1 MNTLEEAFLQSAA
14 ASLVVEDTAQAKA
27 AVNPRTGKPFPT
39 GVSLEPAM
47 GAVAETVGAA
57 AKGAAQGFV
66 GLPGDIIALARGVYE
81 LGRSGGDIDA
91 FVAGLESKTGLPTT
105 EDVKKFLDEAGLKMG
120 TGESPAETVGE
131 VAAPGGYVAGAK
143 KAARAVKKMTGA
155 K

>member
-14 ASLVVEDTAQAKA
+14 ASLVVEDVAEVKA

-81 LGRSGGDIDA
+81 LGRSGGDRKS
-91 FVAGLESKTGLPTT
+91 V
-105 EDVKKFLDEAGLKMG
+105 V
-120 TGESPAETVGE
+120 
-131 VAAPGGYVAGAK
+131 
-143 KAARAVKKMTGA
+143 
-155 K
+155 

>member
-27 AVNPRTGKPFPT
+27 
-39 GVSLEPAM
+39 
-47 GAVAETVGAA
+47 GAA